1 MKNLIITISR
11 QYGSGGRQIGRRIA
25 DELGIPF
32 YDKEVIDLA
41 AKESG
46 LAVDFIRGQEQQ
58 LTQSLLFSIVTNFTS
73 SAATAFSPNMLS
85 LSDQVYL
92 AEAKAIR
99 QLADKGPCVI
109 VGRCADWVLEKNYN
123 VLRVYICAD
132 LEIRCRRAMDEY
144 GDSPENIQKTVRDI
158 DKQRARYCQHYCD
171 QAWEDAE
178 NYDLCL
184 NSGKLGLEKC
194 ISIIT
199 DAYAEL
205 NCD

>member
-11 QYGSGGRQIGRRIA
+11 QYGSGGRQIGQQLA
-25 DELGIPF
+25 KELNIPF
-32 YDKEVIDLA
+32 YDKEIIDLA

-46 LAVDFIRGQEQQ
+46 LAADFIRGQEQQ

-73 SAATAFSPNMLS
+73 NSSAFNPNMLS

-99 QLADKGPCVI
+99 SLADKGSCVM
-109 VGRCADWVLEKNYN
+109 VGRCADWVLEKDYD
-123 VLRVYICAD
+123 VLRVFVCAPI
-132 LEIRCRRAMDEY
+132 ETRCKRAVEEY
-144 GDSPENIQKTVRDI
+144 GDKAENIQKAVQTI

-171 QAWEDAE
+171 KAWEDAD

-184 NSGKLGLEKC
+184 NSGT
-194 ISIIT
+194 ISLDQCVAIIRG
-199 DAYAEL
+199 AYEEL
-205 NCD
+205 QK

>member
-11 QYGSGGRQIGRRIA
+11 QYGSGGRQIGQQLA
-25 DELGIPF
+25 KELNLPF
-32 YDKEVIDLA
+32 YDKEIIDLA

-46 LAVDFIRGQEQQ
+46 LAADFIRGQEQQ

-73 SAATAFSPNMLS
+73 NAGAFNPNMLS

-99 QLADKGPCVI
+99 SLADKGSCVM
-109 VGRCADWVLEKNYN
+109 VGRCADWVLEKDYD
-123 VLRVYICAD
+123 VLRVFVCAPI
-132 LEIRCRRAMDEY
+132 ETRCKRTVEEY
-144 GDSPENIQKTVRDI
+144 GDKAENIQKAVQNI

-171 QAWEDAE
+171 KAWEDAG

-184 NSGKLGLEKC
+184 NSGT
-194 ISIIT
+194 ISLDQCVAIIKG
-199 DAYAEL
+199 AYEEL
-205 NCD
+205 QK

>member
-11 QYGSGGRQIGRRIA
+11 QYGSGGRQIGQQLA
-25 DELGIPF
+25 KELNIPF
-32 YDKEVIDLA
+32 YDKEIIDLA

-46 LAVDFIRGQEQQ
+46 LAADFIRGQEQQ

-73 SAATAFSPNMLS
+73 NSSAFNPNMLS

-99 QLADKGPCVI
+99 SLADKGSCVM
-109 VGRCADWVLEKNYN
+109 VGRCADWVLEKDYD
-123 VLRVYICAD
+123 VLRVFVCGPIEA
-132 LEIRCRRAMDEY
+132 RCKRAVEEY
-144 GDSPENIQKTVRDI
+144 GDKAENIQKAVQTI

-171 QAWEDAE
+171 KAWEDAE

-184 NSGKLGLEKC
+184 NSGT
-194 ISIIT
+194 ISLAQCVAIIK
-199 DAYAEL
+199 DAWQEL
-205 NCD
+205 QK

>member
-11 QYGSGGRQIGRRIA
+11 QYGSGGRMIGQQLA
-25 DELGIPF
+25 KELNIPF
-32 YDKEVIDLA
+32 YDKEIIDLA

-73 SAATAFSPNMLS
+73 NSSAFNPNMLS

-99 QLADKGPCVI
+99 ELADKGACVM
-109 VGRCADWVLEKNYN
+109 VGRCADWVLEKDYD
-123 VLRVYICAD
+123 VLRVFVCAPI
-132 LEIRCRRAMDEY
+132 EERCRRAVEEY
-144 GDSPENIQKTVRDI
+144 GDKQDNIQKTVQNI

-171 QAWEDAE
+171 KAWEDAG

-184 NSGKLGLEKC
+184 NSGT
-194 ISIIT
+194 ISI
-199 DAYAEL
+199 E
-205 NCD
+205 NCVAIIKDTYQQLQK

>member
-11 QYGSGGRQIGRRIA
+11 QYGSGGRQIGQQLA
-25 DELGIPF
+25 KELNLPF
-32 YDKEVIDLA
+32 YDKEIIDLA

-46 LAVDFIRGQEQQ
+46 LAADFIRGQEQQ

-73 SAATAFSPNMLS
+73 NAGAFNPNMLS

-99 QLADKGPCVI
+99 SLADKGSCVM
-109 VGRCADWVLEKNYN
+109 VGRCADWVLEKDYD
-123 VLRVYICAD
+123 VLRVFVCAPI
-132 LEIRCRRAMDEY
+132 ETRCKRAVEEY
-144 GDSPENIQKTVRDI
+144 GDKAENIQKAVQNI

-171 QAWEDAE
+171 KAWEDAD

-184 NSGKLGLEKC
+184 NSGT
-194 ISIIT
+194 ISLDQCVAIIKG
-199 DAYAEL
+199 AYEEL
-205 NCD
+205 PK

>member
-11 QYGSGGRQIGRRIA
+11 QYGSGGRQIGQQLA
-25 DELGIPF
+25 KELNIPF
-32 YDKEVIDLA
+32 YDKEIIDLA

-46 LAVDFIRGQEQQ
+46 LAADFIRGQEQQ

-73 SAATAFSPNMLS
+73 NSSAFNPNMLS

-99 QLADKGPCVI
+99 SLADKGSCVM
-109 VGRCADWVLEKNYN
+109 VGRCADWVLEKDYD
-123 VLRVYICAD
+123 VLRVFVCGPIEA
-132 LEIRCRRAMDEY
+132 RCKRAVEEY
-144 GDSPENIQKTVRDI
+144 GDKAENIQKTVQTI

-171 QAWEDAE
+171 KAWEDAE

-184 NSGKLGLEKC
+184 NSGT
-194 ISIIT
+194 ISLAQCVAIIK
-199 DAYAEL
+199 DAWQEL
-205 NCD
+205 QK

>member
-11 QYGSGGRQIGRRIA
+11 QYGSGRRIIGQQLA
-25 DELGIPF
+25 KELNIPF
-32 YDKEVIDLA
+32 YDKEIIDLA

-73 SAATAFSPNMLS
+73 NSSAFNPNMLS

-99 QLADKGPCVI
+99 ELADKGPCVM
-109 VGRCADWVLEKNYN
+109 VGRCADWVLEKDYD
-123 VLRVYICAD
+123 VLRVFVCGPIED
-132 LEIRCRRAMDEY
+132 RCRRAVEEY
-144 GDSPENIQKTVRDI
+144 GDKPENIQKAVQSI

-171 QAWEDAE
+171 KAWEDAE

-184 NSGKLGLEKC
+184 NSGTIRLEYC
-194 ISIIT
+194 VTIIKA
-199 DAYAEL
+199 AYL
-205 NCD
+205 QLQK

>member
-11 QYGSGGRQIGRRIA
+11 QYGSGGRQIGQQLA
-25 DELGIPF
+25 KELNLPF
-32 YDKEVIDLA
+32 YDKEIIDLA

-46 LAVDFIRGQEQQ
+46 LAADFIRGQEQQ

-73 SAATAFSPNMLS
+73 NAGAFNPNMLS

-99 QLADKGPCVI
+99 SLADKGSCVM
-109 VGRCADWVLEKNYN
+109 VGRCADWVLEKDYD
-123 VLRVYICAD
+123 VLRVFVCAPI
-132 LEIRCRRAMDEY
+132 ETRCKRAVEEY
-144 GDSPENIQKTVRDI
+144 GDKAENIQKAVQNI

-171 QAWEDAE
+171 KAWEDAE

-184 NSGKLGLEKC
+184 NSGT
-194 ISIIT
+194 ISLDNCVAIVKS
-199 DAYAEL
+199 AYQEL
-205 NCD
+205 AK